1 METIIGLLFILL
13 PLIFKL
19 IGKKF
24 EQAGQSERAEKMRE
38 IAQTLRGGDDD
49 DEDDPFNGWLE
60 GRTGR
65 DIVVE
70 RDDDGQVT
78 EVRPAAPAP
87 VAPTPVVGQPA
98 RPVQEVVTEKVTRQ
112 TTSRSKPTVK
122 AKRPI
127 LEEETKKKGEKID
140 PKKLVIYSEIMK
152 PKYTE

>member
-49 DEDDPFNGWLE
+49 DEDDPWEL
-60 GRTGR
+60 
-65 DIVVE
+65 
-70 RDDDGQVT
+70 DDDGQVT

-87 VAPTPVVGQPA
+87 VAPTPVVV
-98 RPVQEVVTEKVTRQ
+98 RPVQSVQQTVAENVTRQ
-112 TTSRSKPTVK
+112 TTSRPKPTVK

-152 PKYTE
+152 PKFTE

>member
-1 METIIGLLFILL
+1 METIIGILFILL

-38 IAQTLRGGDDD
+38 IAQTLGGGDDD
-49 DEDDPFNGWLE
+49 DEDDPWEL
-60 GRTGR
+60 
-65 DIVVE
+65 
-70 RDDDGQVT
+70 DDDGQVT

-87 VAPTPVVGQPA
+87 VAPTPVVV
-98 RPVQEVVTEKVTRQ
+98 RPVQPVQQTVTENVTRQ
-112 TTSRSKPTVK
+112 TTSRPKPTVK
-122 AKRPI
+122 AKRPM

-152 PKYTE
+152 PKFTE

>member
-38 IAQTLRGGDDD
+38 IAQTLSGGDDD
-49 DEDDPFNGWLE
+49 DEDDPWEL
-60 GRTGR
+60 
-65 DIVVE
+65 
-70 RDDDGQVT
+70 DDDGQVT

-87 VAPTPVVGQPA
+87 VAPTPVVV
-98 RPVQEVVTEKVTRQ
+98 RPVQPVQQTVAENVTRQ
-112 TTSRSKPTVK
+112 TTSRPKPTVK

-152 PKYTE
+152 PKFTE

>member
-49 DEDDPFNGWLE
+49 DEDDPWEL
-60 GRTGR
+60 
-65 DIVVE
+65 
-70 RDDDGQVT
+70 DDDGQVT

-87 VAPTPVVGQPA
+87 VAPTPVVV
-98 RPVQEVVTEKVTRQ
+98 RPVQSVQQTVAENVTRQ
-112 TTSRSKPTVK
+112 TTSRPKPTDK

-152 PKYTE
+152 PKFTE

>member
-38 IAQTLRGGDDD
+38 IAQTLGGGDDD
-49 DEDDPFNGWLE
+49 DEDDPWEL
-60 GRTGR
+60 
-65 DIVVE
+65 
-70 RDDDGQVT
+70 DDDGQVT

-87 VAPTPVVGQPA
+87 VAPTPVVV
-98 RPVQEVVTEKVTRQ
+98 RPVQPVQQTVAENVTRQ
-112 TTSRSKPTVK
+112 TTSRPKPTVK
-122 AKRPI
+122 AKRPM

-152 PKYTE
+152 PKFTE